1 MFKRCLICTDFSD
14 GLHRLV
20 EFVPSLATSGIKQII
35 FLHVVPLWEEGEI
48 PRIDEEAIAA
58 ARKRLEASLEGVP
71 EGVEVSV
78 EVASGRPV
86 DAISKV
92 AQSYKADVILTGTST
107 RNLLKEKL
115 FGSTTTALAKACVTP
130 LLILR
135 PELVSTYTREELSLR
150 CQHLWRYLLIPYD
163 GTESSSYLLQ
173 KIKEYAQ
180 SQPDQSLVHCMLVW
194 VVEEGGRREI
204 PKDYQLQEAQEKL
217 ELVKAELTQPGLE
230 VSTQVRL
237 GDPFTEILDIAL
249 VHDISAIA
257 VSSNT
262 LGKFKEWSARSF
274 AGELIRRSWFPILF
288 FPLRK

>member
-58 ARKRLEASLEGVP
+58 AHRRLEASLKDVP

-86 DAISKV
+86 DAIPKV

-115 FGSTTTALAKACVTP
+115 FGSTTTALAKSCVTP

-163 GTESSSYLLQ
+163 GSESSHYLLQ
-173 KIKEYAQ
+173 KIEEYAQ
-180 SQPDQSLVHCMLVW
+180 SKPDQSLLHCMLVW

-204 PKDYQLQEAQEKL
+204 PKDYQIQEAQEKL
-217 ELVKAELTQPGLE
+217 ETVKAELTQPGLE
-230 VSTQVRL
+230 VNTQVRL

-262 LGKFKEWSARSF
+262 LGKIKEWSARSF

>member
-48 PRIDEEAIAA
+48 PRIDEEAISA
-58 ARKRLEASLEGVP
+58 ARKRFEEGLKDLP
-71 EGVEVSV
+71 EDVEVSI
-78 EVASGRPV
+78 EVVSGPPV

-92 AQSYKADVILTGTST
+92 AHSYKADVILTGTST
-107 RNLLKEKL
+107 RNLLKETL
-115 FGSTTTALAKACVTP
+115 FGSTTTALAKASVTP

-163 GTESSSYLLQ
+163 GSDSSNYLLQ
-173 KIKEYAQ
+173 KVKEYAEN
-180 SQPDQSLVHCMLVW
+180 QPDHSLVHCMLVW

-204 PKDYQLQEAQEKL
+204 PKDYQIQKAQEKL
-217 ELVKAELTQPGLE
+217 ELVKAELTQPGLQ
-230 VSTQVRL
+230 VNTQVRL

-262 LGKFKEWSARSF
+262 LGKIKEWSARSF
-274 AGELIRRSWFPILF
+274 AGELIRRCWFPILF